1 MPPYSPDLNP
11 IEKLWSKV
19 KAWLRRVSART
30 FDAIGD
36 QLARVLRTV
45 TPTECAN
52 DFNRCG
58 YGEVIM
64 EYALVGRWA

>member
-1 MPPYSPDLNP
+1 MIEQADAELWFLPTYSPDLNP

-52 DFNRCG
+52 YFNRCG
-58 YGEVIM
+58 YG
-64 EYALVGRWA
+64 R